1 MQRRA
6 SRADTEGLI
15 DARGLGSFQKDFMV
29 PWRSAREIVGRPTS
43 VSQRQRVGCRC
54 ARDARPPSRSPSLSL
69 PSAPLPTF
77 LPNQIHLMR
86 QRDSPTRLAF
96 HLGASCAKWMV
107 LPLPAHSTLPTVVGG
122 VPPLSSFSL
131 MGRNWGTKAL
141 WKRERA
147 GRAEGELKVTR
158 R

>member
-1 MQRRA
+1 MPEALVLSKRTSWSHGGVRGKSLVAQLRCPNVREWG
-6 SRADTEGLI
+6 ADVPAP
-15 DARGLGSFQKDFMV
+15 ARLL
-29 PWRSAREIVGRPTS
+29 
-43 VSQRQRVGCRC
+43 
-54 ARDARPPSRSPSLSL
+54 RSPSLSL

-107 LPLPAHSTLPTVVGG
+107 LPLPPPSTLPTVVGG

-141 WKRERA
+141 WKRERG